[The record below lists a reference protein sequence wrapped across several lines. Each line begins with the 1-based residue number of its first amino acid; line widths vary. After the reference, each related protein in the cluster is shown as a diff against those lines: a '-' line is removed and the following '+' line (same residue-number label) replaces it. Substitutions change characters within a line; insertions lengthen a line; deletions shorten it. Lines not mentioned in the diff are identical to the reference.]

1 MKAMIM
7 AAGVGSRLMPLTLNV
22 PKPMVPMAN
31 RPLMEIIVDLLRGYG
46 IKEMIANLHYHAG
59 VIENF
64 FGDGQSQGVSLLYS
78 PEKELMGT
86 AGGVKLCQW
95 FLDDTFIIVSGDAL
109 TDIDLDA
116 LVAEHRAK
124 GALAT
129 IALKEVSTVEQFGV
143 VVCDETG
150 RITQFQE
157 KPRREEALSNLA
169 NTGIYIF
176 EPEIFEYI
184 PANEFY
190 DFGKQV
196 FPQLVQ
202 MGAPFY
208 GAPIENYWCDIGSLA
223 TYHQAHI
230 DMLTN
235 KLAIAPNGKV
245 LRTDQGALVLVGE
258 GASIGPEVSFAGQV
272 VLGPGCSLEGKV
284 QVSNSIL
291 WERVQVGDGSVI
303 RDALIGADCS
313 LGQEVRVDPGAVIAS
328 GCRLNDRAN
337 IAGNSRI
344 FSSRGGIMRLE
355 YD

>member
-1 MKAMIM
+1 LKAMIM

-31 RPLMEIIVDLLRGYG
+31 RPLMEIIVELLRGYG

-59 VIENF
+59 VIEDY
-64 FGDGQSQGVSLLYS
+64 FGDGHNRGVSLAYS

-86 AGGVKLCQW
+86 AGGVKLCEW

-116 LVAEHRAK
+116 LVAEHRSK

-129 IALKEVSTVEQFGV
+129 IALKEVTEVEQFGV
-143 VVCDETG
+143 VVCNEEG
-150 RITQFQE
+150 RITRFQE
-157 KPRREEALSNLA
+157 KPPREEALSNLA
-169 NTGIYIF
+169 NTGIYVF
-176 EPEIFEYI
+176 EPEIFKYI

-208 GAPIENYWCDIGSLA
+208 GASIENYWCDIGSLG

-235 KLAIAPNGKV
+235 KLDIVPKGDL

-258 GASIGPEVSFAGQV
+258 GTNIGPDVTFAGQV
-272 VLGPGCSLEGKV
+272 VIGPGCSLEGNIHLT
-284 QVSNSIL
+284 NSIL
-291 WERVQVGDGSVI
+291 WERVQVGEGSVI
-303 RDALIGADCS
+303 KDALIGADCT
-313 LGQEVRVDPGAVIAS
+313 LGQKVRVETGAVIAS
-328 GCRLNDRAN
+328 GCRLNDGAG
-337 IAGNSRI
+337 IASNARM
-344 FSSRGGIMRLE
+344 FSSRGGIMRL
-355 YD
+355 DHG